1 MDESFWGL
9 SIQHGKK
16 FFFIGIEMEMTN
28 DGKLNIG
35 MQEYTKEAID
45 MFDNDVST
53 SVASTEHGNLN
64 KIK

>member
-1 MDESFWGL
+1 
-9 SIQHGKK
+9 
-16 FFFIGIEMEMTN
+16 MEMTN

-53 SVASTEHGNLN
+53 AVASTEHGNLN